1 MKVYDDPWQGYY
13 SPLFL
18 VIHDYVIHPS
28 LKVDALSKRLS
39 RLGSCL
45 LLIRGLSSLSVTC
58 SPTWNAPLHPGS
70 IQQTQLRER
79 LTRTSKDVG
88 GPQHEVNWIHKHS
101 HAEKTVLWLSVAKT
115 NRQDSRTVQPSM
127 TVGSWAIFISLSVSI
142 RCRREGRV

>member
-1 MKVYDDPWQGYY
+1 MVHMKVYDNPWQGYY

-88 GPQHEVNWIHKHS
+88 RPQHWVNWMHQVHRVFALVTSPKHKCTGRKNCALSRKKQCNHS
-101 HAEKTVLWLSVAKT
+101 
-115 NRQDSRTVQPSM
+115 
-127 TVGSWAIFISLSVSI
+127 
-142 RCRREGRV
+142 